1 MITNVD
7 TIVVDVAIACASLV
21 FGVPPDAVVAVVTIL
36 ILSVGGGGASV
47 VDVRR
52 RRNICDVTAF
62 GTIVEKDMPTPGVPS
77 VEASIH
83 HACSEVDSR

>member
-36 ILSVGGGGASV
+36 ILSVGGV
-47 VDVRR
+47 VVVHR
-52 RRNICDVTAF
+52 
-62 GTIVEKDMPTPGVPS
+62 
-77 VEASIH
+77 
-83 HACSEVDSR
+83 